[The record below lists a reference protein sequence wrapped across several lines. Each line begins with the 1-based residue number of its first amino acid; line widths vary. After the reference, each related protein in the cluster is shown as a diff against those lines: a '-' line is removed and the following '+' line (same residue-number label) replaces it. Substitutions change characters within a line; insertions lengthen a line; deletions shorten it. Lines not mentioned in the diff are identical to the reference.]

1 METCQVGLGY
11 GLCDPNVPLVTLTC
25 DNLMTW
31 QMGREAIG
39 LLQNY
44 WWSQRCLSELYKM
57 SSLDYPFLLEG
68 SPHNKL
74 IIWFPA
80 TETLSGRQ

>member
-1 METCQVGLGY
+1 M
-11 GLCDPNVPLVTLTC
+11 
-25 DNLMTW
+25 
-31 QMGREAIG
+31 MGQEAIG

-44 WWSQRCLSELYKM
+44 WWSQHCLSELYKM

-74 IIWFPA
+74 IIWFPS